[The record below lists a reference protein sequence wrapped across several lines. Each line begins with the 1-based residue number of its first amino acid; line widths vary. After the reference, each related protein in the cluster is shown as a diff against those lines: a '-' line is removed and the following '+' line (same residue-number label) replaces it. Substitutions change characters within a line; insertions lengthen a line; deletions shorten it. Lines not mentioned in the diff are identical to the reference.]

1 MKRFLS
7 SVCCALTLWLAMVV
21 GVSQAQAQN
30 LTVKFTFTD
39 NTEQTFS
46 GQNTLADAFAE
57 LSTVSK
63 AVADVTEIKITS
75 GRFNAADWNT
85 IKSEKGNLGAL
96 SKFTITDD
104 IAEVA
109 NIPAIA
115 GTAPANG
122 IFGTL
127 SSLKEVYIAK
137 IVNLGNLTFDGCNG
151 LTKITLPA
159 VTSIGNYALRST
171 AITEAY
177 FPNATSVGNY
187 AFRNTPIVSANMPK
201 LTTVGTGAF
210 LECTSLKVVN
220 LPKVTTL
227 PSKPFAASDLEEV
240 NLASLPSLTENIFT
254 PSKATLR
261 KVNLASAT
269 ALPEGCFKGF
279 LALETVNIDG
289 MQSITDPT
297 LFNACTNLESVSMV
311 RVTSIGTDATA
322 SHRIFTGLYKL
333 KKLYLGTTPPTF
345 SKASDPFASQNGA
358 SGIQPR
364 FIIICASDGTPISDA
379 TTLATAKANYFA
391 AADGDQTDELYWGWS
406 IADAPYTIA
415 ATASPSEGGSVTGFG
430 MYITGDNITLTATPA
445 EGYRFLHWTD
455 GVNDLGNENPYSF
468 VASANADIT
477 AVFELI
483 PTYNIT
489 ATANP
494 TEGGTVTGDGSYNH
508 GESVTLTATAN
519 EGYHFVNWTEGGNVV
534 STNASY
540 TFTADQVRTLVAQ
553 FELNSYTITATANP
567 TEGGTVT
574 GDGSYNHGE
583 SVTLTATANTGY
595 RFIDWSNGEKASPY
609 TFTATANLDIT
620 ANFVPIEVNNITL
633 DYTTLLRKVGETP
646 VLITATI
653 EPADALDKS
662 LTWNSDDEAVA
673 TVTNGLVAFVGV
685 GSTNITATATNGVL
699 ATCAVTVSPVTYA
712 ISVDANITNG
722 SITPDKT
729 EASANETITLTVTP
743 DPNYQLV
750 AGSLKVNGDASIV
763 EPNGINQYKFSM
775 PAEDVEVT
783 AQFEQMGY
791 IINVTANPAEGGV
804 VSGAG
809 IYSDGETITI
819 TATPNAG
826 YTFKQ
831 WNDNNTESSRSVV
844 VSGNADYIAEFEEI
858 VLNTISLNPA
868 TLTIPSTSVLPY
880 DIMVVFDPED
890 ALNREFDWEISD
902 QNVILNVS
910 PYPSL
915 ISIAANNPGTA
926 TITVT
931 SRANPNLVAT
941 CEVTVVDGDLPVQGV
956 SLNETSLTLFEGRA
970 FQLKATTDP
979 VAASNQKMT
988 WTCTDESVVTINA
1001 SAYYCLVVAKSAG
1014 TATVTV
1020 KTEDGGYEAS
1030 CEITVEALPSVES
1043 VALNSTAVTLE
1054 VAETHLLQATVLP
1067 AEANQ
1072 GVTWTSNNEAVATVA
1087 DGEISAVAVGTAI
1100 ITATTDD
1107 GGFTAYC
1114 VVSVNDYTLPDA
1126 IASFEDLTLAKA
1138 DTFWTGAS
1146 NPDGLFTSFVSG
1158 TYRFV
1163 NTSGWGGTYWAGFAY
1178 TNTTATDAANWNT
1191 TNVGTGIDGSQNY
1204 GVAYYSSWDFPTGI
1218 TVERT
1223 NTTDAKPVSGMYVTN
1238 TAQVIDV
1245 LNNGNAFARKFEQ
1258 GDWFKLTATA
1268 DNGNSLDFYLADF
1281 RSSDATEHYIVD
1293 SWEWF
1298 DLSPLG
1304 DVKTVSFTMSSSDV
1318 GAYGVNTPTYFAFD
1332 DFGGVAPTFTLTYTA
1347 GPNGTVEGQQSVT
1360 QVVSYGKNGDEVLA
1374 EAAPGYQFLRWS
1386 DGLSWGNGTRRDYN
1400 VKENINVTVEFVPVG
1415 TQLHYISYFASPGG
1429 SIKGQTSQRVA
1440 DGQSSIEVKAV
1451 ANNGYRF
1458 DKWNDGNEQA
1468 ARFESDVHQD
1478 DFYTAYFIKQIRVDY
1493 MAAANGRIEGK
1504 TTQIVDR
1511 GVATEAVTAI
1521 ANAGYRFVRWSD
1533 GVTEATR
1540 TDIIDLDIDDTTF
1553 VAQFELIRH
1562 ILTISVLGD
1571 DAQPIA
1577 AAKVTLG
1584 GKEYTTDA
1592 KGVVVDTLLPKT
1604 YAYTVELS
1612 GYNTQTGEVNLVR
1625 DTLVKVI
1632 LSKPSAPATGLFDN
1646 VIEHLSVY
1654 PNPTVGAVQVEANGT
1669 VLVYNAAGQ
1678 LLQRVP
1684 AQGKVLID
1692 LSNYPAG
1699 FYFVVVGKAKATI
1712 VKQ

>member
-39 NTEQTFS
+39 ATTHS
-46 GQNTLADAFAE
+46 VSSAATLADAFAD
-57 LSTVSK
+57 LATVSK
-63 AVADVTEIKITS
+63 SVADVKELEVSAGT
-75 GRFNAADWNT
+75 FNIDDWNA
-85 IKSEKGNLGAL
+85 IKDRKADL
-96 SKFTITDD
+96 SGLVKFTIAEGITD
-104 IAEVA
+104 VA
-109 NIPAIA
+109 NMPSPS
-115 GTAPANG
+115 GTASANG
-122 IFGTL
+122 VFGNL
-127 SSLKEVYIAK
+127 AALKEVYIAK
-137 IVNLGNLTFDGCNG
+137 VKNIGNLAFSDCSNLKNIQT
-151 LTKITLPA
+151 PA
-159 VTSIGNYALRST
+159 VQTIGARSLRRT
-171 AITEAY
+171 AITEIY
-177 FPNATSVGNY
+177 FPAITLGDY
-187 AFRNTPIVSANMPK
+187 ALQGCSYLSKVDLPLVTMI
-201 LTTVGTGAF
+201 GTGAF
-210 LECTSLKVVN
+210 SSCDALKIINLSKCTSLPVE
-220 LPKVTTL
+220 
-227 PSKPFAASDLEEV
+227 PFKGLKLEEI
-240 NLASLPSLTENIFT
+240 NIPSLSNLTENIFT
-254 PSKATLR
+254 PSSSSLR
-261 KVNLASAT
+261 KVNVAGLQS
-269 ALPEGCFKGF
+269 LPLGCFQNYK
-279 LALETVNIDG
+279 ALEEVNING
-289 MQSITDPT
+289 MQSITDAT
-297 LFNACTNLESVSMV
+297 LFKGCDNLETVYMSTVS
-311 RVTSIGTDATA
+311 SIGTDVAA
-322 SHRIFTGLYKL
+322 SHRIFPGCYKL
-333 KKLYLGTTPPTF
+333 KKLYLGQTPPVY
-345 SKASDPFASQNGA
+345 SKTSDPFAAQNGA

-364 FIIICASDGTPISDA
+364 FIVICASDGTPISDA

-455 GVNDLGNENPYSF
+455 GVNNLGNENPYSF

-483 PTYNIT
+483 PTY
-489 ATANP
+489 
-494 TEGGTVTGDGSYNH
+494 
-508 GESVTLTATAN
+508 
-519 EGYHFVNWTEGGNVV
+519 
-534 STNASY
+534 
-540 TFTADQVRTLVAQ
+540 
-553 FELNSYTITATANP
+553 TITATANP

-583 SVTLTATANTGY
+583 TVSLTASPNSGY
-595 RFIDWSNGEKASPY
+595 TFAGWYNGLTFLDNNSPY
-609 TFTATANLDIT
+609 SFAATEAANIIAKFDTIKVT
-620 ANFVPIEVNNITL
+620 NITL
-633 DYTTLLRKVGETP
+633 DKTGTLLRKVGDTP
-646 VLITATI
+646 VQITATI
-653 EPADALDKS
+653 EPVDALDKTI
-662 LTWNSDDEAVA
+662 TWTSSNELVA
-673 TVTNGLVAFVGV
+673 TVADGLVQFVGV
-685 GSTNITATATNGVL
+685 GYTTITATAASGVS
-699 ATCAVTVSPVTYA
+699 ASCIVNVNPAKYSITVDP
-712 ISVDANITNG
+712 NITNG
-722 SITPDKT
+722 EIMNSPS
-729 EASANETITLTVTP
+729 EAAAGDQVDLFVTP
-743 DPNYQLV
+743 ESGYQLV

-809 IYSDGETITI
+809 TYSDGETITI

-858 VLNTISLNPA
+858 VLNGISLNPA

-979 VAASNQKMT
+979 AEATNKKMT

-1054 VAETHLLQATVLP
+1054 VAETHQLQATVLP

-1072 GVTWTSNNEAVATVA
+1072 GVSWSSNNEAVATVV
-1087 DGEISAVAVGTAI
+1087 DGEITAVAMGTAI

-1107 GGFTAYC
+1107 GGLTAYC
-1114 VVSVNDYTLPDA
+1114 VVNVNNNTLPDA

-1178 TNTTATDAANWNT
+1178 TNTTATDAASWNT

-1258 GDWFKLTATA
+1258 GDWFKLTVTA

-1293 SWEWF
+1293 SWEWL

-1332 DFGGVAPTFTLTYTA
+1332 DFGGVAPTFTLTYNA
-1347 GPNGTVEGQQSVT
+1347 GPNGTIEGQQSVT
-1360 QVVSYGKNGDEVLA
+1360 QVVSYGKDGDEVIA
-1374 EAAPGYQFLRWS
+1374 TPATGYQFLRWS
-1386 DGLSWGNGTRRDYN
+1386 DGLSWGNGSRRDYN
-1400 VKENINVTVEFVPVG
+1400 VKENINVTAEFIPNG
-1415 TQLHYISYFASPGG
+1415 TTLHYIQYFVSSGG
-1429 SIKGQTSQRVA
+1429 SIKGQASQRVA

-1451 ANNGYRF
+1451 AKNGYRF

-1468 ARFESDVHQD
+1468 ARFESDVHND
-1478 DFYTAYFIKQIRVDY
+1478 NSYTAYFIKQIRVDY
-1493 MAAANGRIEGK
+1493 MVSGYGRIEGTAIQVVDK
-1504 TTQIVDR
+1504 GVSTT
-1511 GVATEAVTAI
+1511 AVTAI
-1521 ANAGYRFVRWSD
+1521 PSEGYRFVKWSD

-1540 TDIIDLDIDDTTF
+1540 TDIIDLNIDDTTF
-1553 VAQFELIRH
+1553 VAVFELQTYNITVVTPTNGT
-1562 ILTISVLGD
+1562 LTASKTAD
-1571 DAQPIA
+1571 IA
-1577 AAKVTLG
+1577 E
-1584 GKEYTTDA
+1584 GKEITLTATPDDGYQLKAIKAYKTGDA
-1592 KGVVVDTLLPKT
+1592 NTVVSVDNGKFTMP
-1604 YAYTVELS
+1604 AYDVTVEAEFEK
-1612 GYNTQTGEVNLVR
+1612 TAT
-1625 DTLVKVI
+1625 
-1632 LSKPSAPATGLFDN
+1632 TGLFS
-1646 VIEHLSVY
+1646 IERESLTLTAY

-1692 LSNYPAG
+1692 LSSYPAG

>member
-7 SVCCALTLWLAMVV
+7 SVCCALTLWLAMLV

-46 GQNTLADAFAE
+46 GQSTLADAFAE

-63 AVADVTEIKITS
+63 SVADVKELEVSAGTFNIDDWTAIKDRKADLS
-75 GRFNAADWNT
+75 G
-85 IKSEKGNLGAL
+85 LV
-96 SKFTITDD
+96 KFTIAEGITD
-104 IAEVA
+104 VA
-109 NIPAIA
+109 NMPSPS
-115 GTAPANG
+115 GTASANG
-122 IFGTL
+122 VFGNL
-127 SSLKEVYIAK
+127 AALKEVYIAK
-137 IVNLGNLTFDGCNG
+137 VKNIGNLAFSDCSNLKNIQT
-151 LTKITLPA
+151 PA
-159 VTSIGNYALRST
+159 VQTIGARSLRRT
-171 AITEAY
+171 AITEIY
-177 FPNATSVGNY
+177 FPAITLGDY
-187 AFRNTPIVSANMPK
+187 ALQGCSYLSKVDLPLV
-201 LTTVGTGAF
+201 TTIGTGAF
-210 LECTSLKVVN
+210 SSCDALKIINLSKCTSLPVE
-220 LPKVTTL
+220 
-227 PSKPFAASDLEEV
+227 PFKGLKLEEI
-240 NLASLPSLTENIFT
+240 NIPSLSNLTENIFT
-254 PSKATLR
+254 PSSSSLR
-261 KVNLASAT
+261 KVNVAGLQS
-269 ALPEGCFKGF
+269 LPLGCFQNYK
-279 LALETVNIDG
+279 ALEEVNING
-289 MQSITDPT
+289 MQSITDAT
-297 LFNACTNLESVSMV
+297 LFKGCDNLETVYMSTVS
-311 RVTSIGTDATA
+311 SIGTDVAA
-322 SHRIFTGLYKL
+322 SHRIFPGCYKL
-333 KKLYLGTTPPTF
+333 KKLYLGQTPPVY
-345 SKASDPFASQNGA
+345 SKTSDPFAAQNGA

-364 FIIICASDGTPISDA
+364 FIVICASDGTPISDA
-379 TTLATAKANYFA
+379 TILATAKANYFA

-415 ATASPSEGGSVTGFG
+415 ATASPSEGGSVTGSG

-455 GVNDLGNENPYSF
+455 GVNNLGNENPYSF

-494 TEGGTVTGDGSYNH
+494 TEGGTVTGDGTYNH

-540 TFTADQVRTLVAQ
+540 TFTADQARTLVAQ
-553 FELNSYTITATANP
+553 FEPNSYTITATANP

-609 TFTATANLDIT
+609 TFTAAANLDIT
-620 ANFVPIEVNNITL
+620 ANFAPIEVNNITL
-633 DYTTLLRKVGETP
+633 DYTTLLRKVGEPP

-673 TVTNGLVAFVGV
+673 TVANGLVTFAGV

-750 AGSLKVNGDASIV
+750 AGSLKYNGNDVTENAGVYTFI
-763 EPNGINQYKFSM
+763 M
-775 PAEDVEVT
+775 PAEPVEIT

-791 IINVTANPAEGGV
+791 IINVTANPNEGGV

-858 VLNTISLNPA
+858 VLNSISLNPA
-868 TLTIPSTSVLPY
+868 SLTIPSTSILHY
-880 DIMVVFDPED
+880 DFRVVFDPED

-956 SLNETSLTLFEGRA
+956 SLNQTSLTLLEGRA

-1020 KTEDGGYEAS
+1020 RTEDGGYEAS

-1043 VALNSTAVTLE
+1043 IALNSTAVTLE
-1054 VAETHLLQATVLP
+1054 VAETHQLQATVLP

-1072 GVTWTSNNEAVATVA
+1072 SVSWSSNNEAVATVA

-1178 TNTTATDAANWNT
+1178 TNTTATDAASWNT

-1293 SWEWF
+1293 SWEWL

-1386 DGLSWGNGTRRDYN
+1386 DGLSWGNGSRRDYN

-1646 VIEHLSVY
+1646 VIESLSVY
-1654 PNPTVGAVQVEANGT
+1654 PNPTVGAVQVEANGM
-1669 VLVYNAAGQ
+1669 VMVYNAAGQ

-1692 LSNYPAG
+1692 LSSYPAG
-1699 FYFVVVGKAKATI
+1699 FYFVVVGKVKATI

>member
-7 SVCCALTLWLAMVV
+7 SVCCALALGLAMLW
-21 GVSQAQAQN
+21 GSPHALAQN

-46 GQNTLADAFAE
+46 GQSTLADAFAE
-57 LSTVSK
+57 LPTVSK
-63 AVADVTEIKITS
+63 AVADVKELEVSAGTFNIDDWTAIKDRKAELS
-75 GRFNAADWNT
+75 G
-85 IKSEKGNLGAL
+85 LV
-96 SKFTITDD
+96 KFTIAEGITD
-104 IAEVA
+104 VA
-109 NIPAIA
+109 NMPSPS
-115 GTAPANG
+115 GTASANG
-122 IFGTL
+122 VFGNL
-127 SSLKEVYIAK
+127 AALKEVYIAK
-137 IVNLGNLTFDGCNG
+137 VRNIGNLAFSDCSNLKNIQT
-151 LTKITLPA
+151 PA
-159 VTSIGNYALRST
+159 VQTIGARSLRRT
-171 AITEAY
+171 AITEIY
-177 FPNATSVGNY
+177 FPAITLGDY
-187 AFRNTPIVSANMPK
+187 ALQGCSYLSKVDLPLV
-201 LTTVGTGAF
+201 TTIGTGAF
-210 LECTSLKVVN
+210 SSCDALKIINLSKCTSLPVE
-220 LPKVTTL
+220 
-227 PSKPFAASDLEEV
+227 PFKGLKLEEI
-240 NLASLPSLTENIFT
+240 NIPSLSNLTENIFT
-254 PSKATLR
+254 PSSSSLR
-261 KVNLASAT
+261 KVNVAGLQS
-269 ALPEGCFKGF
+269 LPLGCFQNYK
-279 LALETVNIDG
+279 ALEEVNING
-289 MQSITDPT
+289 MQSITDAT
-297 LFNACTNLESVSMV
+297 LFKGCDNLETVKMSTVS
-311 RVTSIGTDATA
+311 SIGTDVAA
-322 SHRIFTGLYKL
+322 SHRIFPGCYKL
-333 KKLYLGTTPPTF
+333 KKLYLGQTPPVY
-345 SKASDPFASQNGA
+345 SKTSDPFAAQNGA

-364 FIIICASDGTPISDA
+364 FIVICASDGTPISDA
-379 TTLATAKANYFA
+379 TTLATAKVNYFA

-415 ATASPSEGGSVTGFG
+415 ATASPSEGGSVTGSG
-430 MYITGDNITLTATPA
+430 MYFTGDNITLTATPA

-455 GVNDLGNENPYSF
+455 GVNNLGNENPYSF

-483 PTYNIT
+483 PTYTIA

-494 TEGGTVTGDGSYNH
+494 TEGGTVSGAADYLEGAD
-508 GESVTLTATAN
+508 VTLTATPT
-519 EGYHFVNWTEGGNVV
+519 EGYHFVNWTEGGIVV
-534 STNASY
+534 SADAVYS
-540 TFTADQVRTLVAQ
+540 FTVTQSRTLVAE
-553 FELNSYTITATANP
+553 FELNKYDITVSVNP
-567 TEGGTVT
+567 TEGGKVT
-574 GDGSYNHGE
+574 GDGNYNHGE
-583 SVTLTATANTGY
+583 TVTLTATANTGY
-595 RFIDWSNGEKASPY
+595 TFVYWTENGTEVSNNASYSFEATQARNLVANFEQNIYNITVTVNPTEGGSVTGAADY
-609 TFTATANLDIT
+609 TYGQLVTLTATAN
-620 ANFVPIEVNNITL
+620 PG
-633 DYTTLLRKVGETP
+633 Y
-646 VLITATI
+646 
-653 EPADALDKS
+653 
-662 LTWNSDDEAVA
+662 
-673 TVTNGLVAFVGV
+673 AFV
-685 GSTNITATATNGVL
+685 
-699 ATCAVTVSPVTYA
+699 
-712 ISVDANITNG
+712 
-722 SITPDKT
+722 KWT
-729 EASANETITLTVTP
+729 EN
-743 DPNYQLV
+743 
-750 AGSLKVNGDASIV
+750 
-763 EPNGINQYKFSM
+763 
-775 PAEDVEVT
+775 DVEVSNEAT
-783 AQFEQMGY
+783 YQFTVTESRTFVAVFEQTGY
-791 IINVTANPAEGGV
+791 NITVSANPAEGGT

-809 IYSDGETITI
+809 VYADGETVTLN
-819 TATPNAG
+819 ATPNYG
-826 YTFKQ
+826 YNFVN
-831 WNDNNTESSRSVV
+831 WTEG
-844 VSGNADYIAEFEEI
+844 GNVISTDKEYSFTADKNHDIEAVFAAIE
-858 VLNTISLNPA
+858 LNSISLNPA
-868 TLTIPSTSVLPY
+868 SLTIPSTSILHY
-880 DIMVVFDPED
+880 DFRVVFDPED

-956 SLNETSLTLFEGRA
+956 SLNQTSLTLLEGRA

-1014 TATVTV
+1014 TAIVTV
-1020 KTEDGGYEAS
+1020 RTEDGGYEAS

-1043 VALNSTAVTLE
+1043 IALNSTAVTLE

-1072 GVTWTSNNEAVATVA
+1072 SVSWSSNNEAVATVV
-1087 DGEISAVAVGTAI
+1087 DGEISAVALGTAI

-1107 GGFTAYC
+1107 GGLTAYC
-1114 VVSVNDYTLPDA
+1114 VVSVNDYTQPDA

-1178 TNTTATDAANWNT
+1178 TNTTATDAASWNT
-1191 TNVGTGIDGSQNY
+1191 TNVGAGIDGSQNY

-1245 LNNGNAFARKFEQ
+1245 LNNGNTFARKFEQ

-1293 SWEWF
+1293 SWEWL

-1386 DGLSWGNGTRRDYN
+1386 DGLSWGNGSRRDYN
-1400 VKENINVTVEFVPVG
+1400 VKENINVTAEFVPVG

-1504 TTQIVDR
+1504 TTQIVDK
-1511 GVATEAVTAI
+1511 GVSTEAVTAI

-1577 AAKVTLG
+1577 GAKVTLG

-1646 VIEHLSVY
+1646 VIESLSVY

-1684 AQGKVLID
+1684 SQGKVLID
-1692 LSNYPAG
+1692 LSSYPAG